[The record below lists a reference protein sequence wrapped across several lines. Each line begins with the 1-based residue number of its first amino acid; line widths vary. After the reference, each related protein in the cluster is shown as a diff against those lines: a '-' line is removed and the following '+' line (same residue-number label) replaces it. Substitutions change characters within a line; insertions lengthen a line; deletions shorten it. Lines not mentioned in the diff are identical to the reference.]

1 MVLGIPDFWIWS
13 AFILCIAS
21 TALCILY
28 GIINWNKGA
37 DNEPRQIEEEAAWLE
52 KEAQVEEKL

>member
-21 TALCILY
+21 AALCILY
-28 GIINWNKGA
+28 GAVNWNKGA
-37 DNEPRQIEEEAAWLE
+37 DNEIHQIEEEAAWLE
-52 KEAQVEEKL
+52 KEVQVEEKL

>member
-21 TALCILY
+21 AALCILY
-28 GIINWNKGA
+28 GAVNWNKGA
-37 DNEPRQIEEEAAWLE
+37 DNEIHQIEEEAAWQIGR
-52 KEAQVEEKL
+52 AHV